1 VLSFTKGLSTGEEM
15 EQSELVSIILP
26 THNGSQYIK
35 QSLESCLNQTYRNIE
50 LIVVNDA
57 SEDDTGEIACSYD
70 DPRIIYLKNESNMG
84 LANSLNKGFL
94 ESKGD
99 YLTWTSDDNFYAP
112 DALAR
117 MLSEV
122 RRSPSVDFVYANYY
136 RIDENGKIIERVRVK
151 ESLYL
156 LINNCVGPCF
166 LYTRRVYEKIGDYN
180 PDSVLA
186 EDYEYWIRALKQFK
200 MHQVEHYLYYHRFH
214 RDSLTAKH
222 TPEIAAAAAKVTA
235 RKHLTL
241 TLKIKYHLMIHRKRL
256 QGLLKSYL

>member
-1 VLSFTKGLSTGEEM
+1 
-15 EQSELVSIILP
+15 
-26 THNGSQYIK
+26 
-35 QSLESCLNQTYRNIE
+35 
-50 LIVVNDA
+50 
-57 SEDDTGEIACSYD
+57 
-70 DPRIIYLKNESNMG
+70 MG
-84 LANSLNKGFL
+84 LANSLNKGFS

-112 DALAR
+112 DALTR
-117 MLSEV
+117 MLSKLKE
-122 RRSPSVDFVYANYY
+122 SPGVDFVYANYY
-136 RIDENGKIIERVRVK
+136 RINEKGKNIERVRVK
-151 ESLYL
+151 DSLYL

-200 MHQVEHYLYYHRFH
+200 MHQVDDYLYYHRFH

-222 TPEIAAAAAKVTA
+222 TPESAAAVAKMTA

-241 TLKIKYHLMIHRKRL
+241 TLRIRYHLMTHRKKL
-256 QGLLKSYL
+256 QALLKSYL